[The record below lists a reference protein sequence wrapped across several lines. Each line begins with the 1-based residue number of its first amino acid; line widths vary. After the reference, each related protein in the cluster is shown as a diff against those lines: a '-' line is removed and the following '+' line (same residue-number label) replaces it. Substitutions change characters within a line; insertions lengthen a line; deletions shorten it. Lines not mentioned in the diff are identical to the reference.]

1 MKTASIIISSLFLSA
16 CALTPNLYETQL
28 KGKATS
34 QISGD
39 FSYSIEGRKKPNAIL
54 CMVGLELP
62 SKGHWNNIDLVY
74 YAEHYSLCNSNRDRG
89 EERIGVG
96 LTWRPFK

>member
-1 MKTASIIISSLFLSA
+1 MIRYIPLVLLTG
-16 CALTPNLYETQL
+16 CALAPDLDNLQL

-34 QISGD
+34 QVSGD
-39 FSYSIEGRKKPNAIL
+39 FVYSVQGRKKPNAIL
-54 CMVGLELP
+54 CMAGLEAA
-62 SKGHWNNIDLVY
+62 STGHWNNIEVVY

-89 EERIGVG
+89 EERLGVG